1 MGSQTKA
8 RSFKKLAGKQKRR
21 LVAVYRKV
29 RKKTYRLL
37 MAPLRSMPGGPSAI
51 MCMLAEKEQ
60 FTPEQVILN
69 YSQGLFPIGTESRI
83 KWDDPQDRA
92 ILPLDKLHVEKE
104 LGRIIRQ
111 GRFEITFDKNF
122 RDVMIGCSERDDSW
136 ITPQIMEV
144 YEQLHQWGAAHSV
157 EAWQNEKLVGGAY
170 GVALGG
176 VFVGESMFYRVR
188 NASKV
193 ALVHLAERLKQ
204 GGFKFMDCQ
213 YPSKHWMRFG
223 AIQITCTEYKKR
235 LAKALTESS
244 TFHPLPQ
251 QESTDD

>member
-1 MGSQTKA
+1 MGSQAKA
-8 RSFKKLAGKQKRR
+8 RSLKKLAGKQKRR
-21 LVAVYRKV
+21 LKAVYKKV

-37 MAPLRSMPGGPSAI
+37 MAPLRSMPGGTSAI

-69 YSQGLFPIGTESRI
+69 YSQGLFPLGTQSRI
-83 KWDDPQDRA
+83 KWDDPSERA
-92 ILPLDKLHVEKE
+92 ILLLDNLHVEKE

-122 RDVMIGCSERDDSW
+122 HDVMLGCSERDNSW
-136 ITPQIMEV
+136 ITPQIIDT
-144 YEQLHQWGAAHSV
+144 YETLHKWGAAHSV
-157 EAWQNEKLVGGAY
+157 EAWQDGELVGGGY
-170 GVALGG
+170 GVAIGS
-176 VFVGESMFYRVR
+176 VFVGESMFYRAR

-204 GGFKFMDCQ
+204 GGFEFMDCQ

-223 AIQITCTEYKKR
+223 AIQISCAEYKKR
-235 LAKALTESS
+235 LAKALIEQT
-244 TFHPLPQ
+244 TFHPNPQ
-251 QESTDD
+251 QESADG